1 MHSHEHSWCM
11 FNDRFEHVCLDELF
25 LMYRCNHIL
34 LGSFYACVSAMI
46 ACCLCFCHGY
56 DMMLDEC

>member
-1 MHSHEHSWCM
+1 MYSHEHAWFM
-11 FNDRFEHVCLDELF
+11 FNDGYEHVCLDELF

-46 ACCLCFCHGY
+46 ACCLYFCHGY